1 MLIKQNNLY
10 ELLTNRVIIDILIG
24 DTEYDDVVIESEPT
38 IKAAMPYLSG
48 PVLCDLCTLFGLPM
62 TYSWNGG
69 SLSRWMYMEKLL
81 EHCIGEGSCSK
92 LLVHLFDK
100 RQFQSLLSGYSSET
114 TDFAYSKI
122 VEIIIDKINGILY
135 FSENEL
141 VKIGDNFIIKP
152 IGERIEINTTHVSKI
167 DREYINSISK
177 RSIEDIK
184 NGYFDSAITKSRT
197 LLEEVF
203 CYVIEQKGK
212 IPTTSGQINQL
223 YRQVKDLY
231 NMHADRDADRR
242 INMLLSG
249 FEKIVSSIAEMRN
262 KDSDSHGVG
271 SNRIKIE
278 EHHATLFVN
287 SAITLA
293 DFILAVENKS
303 KIKQNTS
310 HD

>member
-1 MLIKQNNLY
+1 
-10 ELLTNRVIIDILIG
+10 
-24 DTEYDDVVIESEPT
+24 
-38 IKAAMPYLSG
+38 
-48 PVLCDLCTLFGLPM
+48 
-62 TYSWNGG
+62 
-69 SLSRWMYMEKLL
+69 
-81 EHCIGEGSCSK
+81 
-92 LLVHLFDK
+92 
-100 RQFQSLLSGYSSET
+100 LLSGYSSET
-114 TDFAYSKI
+114 IDFAYSKI

-141 VKIGDNFIIKP
+141 VKTGNNFVVKP
-152 IGERIEINTTHVSKI
+152 IGERIEKNTTHVSII

-177 RSIEDIK
+177 RAIEDIK

-203 CYVIEQKGK
+203 CYAIVQKGN
-212 IPTTSGQINQL
+212 IPSTSGKINQL
-223 YRQVKDLY
+223 YKQVKELY
-231 NMHADRDADRR
+231 NMHTDKDADRR

-271 SNRIKIE
+271 SNRIKTE
-278 EHHATLFVN
+278 EHLATLFVN

-303 KIKQNTS
+303 KSKTS

>member
-1 MLIKQNNLY
+1 MHF
-10 ELLTNRVIIDILIG
+10 
-24 DTEYDDVVIESEPT
+24 
-38 IKAAMPYLSG
+38 YLHKIFY
-48 PVLCDLCTLFGLPM
+48 TL
-62 TYSWNGG
+62 
-69 SLSRWMYMEKLL
+69 
-81 EHCIGEGSCSK
+81 
-92 LLVHLFDK
+92 
-100 RQFQSLLSGYSSET
+100 
-114 TDFAYSKI
+114 
-122 VEIIIDKINGILY
+122 
-135 FSENEL
+135 
-141 VKIGDNFIIKP
+141 
-152 IGERIEINTTHVSKI
+152 
-167 DREYINSISK
+167 
-177 RSIEDIK
+177 IK

-278 EHHATLFVN
+278 EHHA
-287 SAITLA
+287 SATR
-293 DFILAVENKS
+293 
-303 KIKQNTS
+303 
-310 HD
+310 

>member
-1 MLIKQNNLY
+1 MLTKQNNLY
-10 ELLTNRVIIDILIG
+10 NLLTNRDIIDILIG
-24 DTEYDDVVIESEPT
+24 DTEYDDVIVESEPT
-38 IKAAMPYLSG
+38 IKATMPYLSG
-48 PVLCDLCTLFGLPM
+48 PALCDLCTLFGLSR

-69 SLSRWMYMEKLL
+69 SLSRWMYMEAIL
-81 EHCIGEGSCSK
+81 EHCIDEGSCSK
-92 LLVHLFDK
+92 LLVYLFDK
-100 RQFQSLLSGYSSET
+100 SQFQGLLSGHSREIINN
-114 TDFAYSKI
+114 AYSRI
-122 VEIIIDKINGILY
+122 VNIITDKINGVLF
-135 FSENEL
+135 FSGNEL
-141 VKIGDNFIIKP
+141 IRNGNNFVVKP
-152 IGERIEINTTHVSKI
+152 ISERIEINANHVTVI
-167 DREYINSISK
+167 DREYINGISK
-177 RSIEDIK
+177 RSVEDIK

-203 CYVIEQKGK
+203 CYVIEQKGE

-303 KIKQNTS
+303 KSKTS

>member
-1 MLIKQNNLY
+1 MEQNNLY

-62 TYSWNGG
+62 TYSWSGG
-69 SLSRWMYMEKLL
+69 SLSRWIYMEKLL
-81 EHCIGEGSCSK
+81 EHCINEDSCSK

-122 VEIIIDKINGILY
+122 VEVIIDKINGIL
-135 FSENEL
+135 FFGDNEL
-141 VKIGDNFIIKP
+141 VKIGNYFVVKP
-152 IGERIEINTTHVSKI
+152 IGKRVEINTAHVSKI
-167 DREYINSISK
+167 DREYINSISM

-203 CYVIEQKGK
+203 CYVIEQKGET
-212 IPTTSGQINQL
+212 PTTSGQINQL
-223 YRQVKDLY
+223 YKHVKDLY
-231 NMHADRDADRR
+231 NMHSDKDADRR

-271 SNRIKIE
+271 ANRIKIE

-303 KIKQNTS
+303 KSKTS
-310 HD
+310 HE